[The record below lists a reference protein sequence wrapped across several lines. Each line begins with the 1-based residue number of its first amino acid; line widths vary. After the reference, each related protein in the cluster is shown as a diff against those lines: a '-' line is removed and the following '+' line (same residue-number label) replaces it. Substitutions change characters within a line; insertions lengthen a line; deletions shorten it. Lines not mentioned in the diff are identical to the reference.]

1 MKIPQHAVI
10 DASVGIKLVV
20 EETDSDSAHL
30 LLTGISE
37 IAGSRLYVPCLFFT
51 ECANVLWK
59 YVKRFDYSRKD
70 AQAHL
75 ESIHALDIVPIE
87 ADTIATAALAIALEY
102 SISVYDA
109 CYVAVSAHTNTP
121 LITADM
127 RLVRQLR
134 KTAYQIRYLGD
145 LEL

>member
-1 MKIPQHAVI
+1 MI

-59 YVKRFDYSRKD
+59 YVKRLGYDPEE
-70 AQAHL
+70 AQKQLENLCALGFITLEMEHL
-75 ESIHALDIVPIE
+75 LEKAFQ
-87 ADTIATAALAIALEY
+87 IAVKYE
-102 SISVYDA
+102 ISVYDA
-109 CYVAVSAHTNTP
+109 CYAAASEYVAAP
-121 LITADM
+121 LITADE
-127 RLVRQLR
+127 RLAGKLADTSCPPCLL
-134 KTAYQIRYLGD
+134 KDFQI
-145 LEL
+145 